1 MTLTQEPNIRTH
13 YLIPNKTDEQYG
25 CVVTGVG
32 TQNVAPGTEYPS
44 PNHPTGYMFDPQRGR
59 VLQEY
64 QLLYIVKGEGS
75 FSNSA
80 GSQSVRQGDI
90 ILLRPGLWH
99 SYKPSK
105 RTGWCE
111 FFVGFQGDA
120 MERLISLSF
129 PGQEQ
134 IFNIGHNRTLIDL
147 YQQAIDVAATDRP
160 AAQQLLCGIVVHM
173 LGIVNFTVRN
183 KSISTDRLDLI
194 VERAKAI
201 MQEHVLQNIDLE
213 AVASQLNISYSWFRK
228 IFRDYTGHPPAK
240 YFVLLKLRHAQ
251 FLLANTQESI
261 KEIAFRLG
269 FKSIEH
275 FFTTFKR
282 VTGSTP
288 NAYRKISTPDK

>member
-1 MTLTQEPNIRTH
+1 MTLTQKPNIRTH

-183 KSISTDRLDLI
+183 KSISTDRLDQI

-201 MQEHVLQNIDLE
+201 MQENVLHNIDLE
-213 AVASQLNISYSWFRK
+213 ELASQLNISYSWFRK

-261 KEIAFRLG
+261 KEIAFRLD

-288 NAYRKISTPDK
+288 TAYRKISTPDK

>member
-1 MTLTQEPNIRTH
+1 MTLTQTPDIRTH
-13 YLIPNKTDEQYG
+13 YLIPRKTDELYG
-25 CVVTGVG
+25 CVITGVG
-32 TQNVAPGTEYPS
+32 TQDVAPGREYPS

-64 QLLYIVKGEGS
+64 QLLYIIKGSGS
-75 FSNSA
+75 FSNST
-80 GSQSVRQGDI
+80 GSYSIQQGDM

-99 SYKPSK
+99 TYKPSK
-105 RTGWCE
+105 KTGWCE
-111 FFVGFQGDA
+111 FFVGFQGEV

-129 PGQEQ
+129 PDGEQ
-134 IFNIGHNRTLIDL
+134 IFNIGHNRVLIDL
-147 YQQAIDVAATDRP
+147 YQQAMDVAATDRP
-160 AAQQLLCGIVVHM
+160 AAQQLLCGIVTHM

-183 KSISTDRLDLI
+183 KGVSTDRLDQI

-201 MQEHVLQNIDLE
+201 MQESVLQNIDLE
-213 AVASQLNISYSWFRK
+213 IVASQLNISYSWFRK

-251 FLLANTQESI
+251 FLLANTRESI
-261 KEIAFRLG
+261 KEIAFKLG
-269 FKSIEH
+269 FKSVEH

-282 VTGSTP
+282 ITGYTP